1 METNHLE
8 GGYDRMGLDNV
19 WKDEGSR
26 VMEVLGGEPTKY
38 KRVVEDKLT
47 IKFTVEEWNRLF
59 NVGEGYI
66 PCDSDGK
73 TYTDTVP
80 IHIYFIRKIEDER
93 T

>member
-1 METNHLE
+1 
-8 GGYDRMGLDNV
+8 MGLDNV

-26 VMEVLGGEPTKY
+26 VMEVVGGAPTKY
-38 KRVVEDKLT
+38 KRIVEDRLT
-47 IKFTVEEWNRLF
+47 LKFTVEEWNKLF

-66 PCDSDGK
+66 SCDSDGK
-73 TYTDTVP
+73 THTDTVP

>member
-1 METNHLE
+1 
-8 GGYDRMGLDNV
+8 MGLDNV

-26 VMEVLGGEPTKY
+26 VMEVLGGAPTKY
-38 KRVVEDKLT
+38 KRIVEDRLT
-47 IKFTVEEWNRLF
+47 LKFTVEEWNKLF

-66 PCDSDGK
+66 SCSSDGK
-73 TYTDTVP
+73 PYTDTVP